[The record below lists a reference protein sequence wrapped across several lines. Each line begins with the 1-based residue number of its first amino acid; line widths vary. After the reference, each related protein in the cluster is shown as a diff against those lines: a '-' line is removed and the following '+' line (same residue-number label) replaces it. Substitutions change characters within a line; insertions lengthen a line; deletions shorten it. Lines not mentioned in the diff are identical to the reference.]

1 MAKTLRKLM
10 IPKIGTIKDKN
21 IKDLTEAEK
30 IQNMWQ
36 EYTEELYKKDIHDLD
51 NHDGVMTGLEPDIL
65 E

>member
-30 IQNMWQ
+30 I
-36 EYTEELYKKDIHDLD
+36 
-51 NHDGVMTGLEPDIL
+51 
-65 E
+65 